1 MKTKIIISGVLILTL
16 SLSMLSCK
24 NKEVAQP
31 EAVKTTE
38 ATPNQTVDSTGNST
52 ATVKDSLNTAPKA
65 EKNEN
70 EKNEKE

>member
-1 MKTKIIISGVLILTL
+1 MKTKIIISGLLILTL

-38 ATPNQTVDSTGNST
+38 ATPNQAADSTGSSK

-65 EKNEN
+65 EKNES

>member
-31 EAVKTTE
+31 EVVKTTE
-38 ATPNQTVDSTGNST
+38 TTPNQTVDSTGNST
-52 ATVKDSLNTAPKA
+52 ATVKDSLITAPKA

>member
-31 EAVKTTE
+31 EVVKTTE
-38 ATPNQTVDSTGNST
+38 ATPNQIVDSTGNST
-52 ATVKDSLNTAPKA
+52 ATVKDSLITAPKA

>member
-1 MKTKIIISGVLILTL
+1 MKTKIIISGLLILTL

-38 ATPNQTVDSTGNST
+38 ATPNQAADSTGSSK